1 MMAYIVAPI
10 AYLCLIAL
18 LVAYSVWDGLVLLL
32 FALRALIEVCVLVI
46 SVLLSSTDVS
56 LRRMSNNADHT
67 VWGVAKYEYRKM
79 IGILRRDLWATLM
92 TPKLVMELT
101 R

>member
-1 MMAYIVAPI
+1 MAYIVSTI
-10 AYLCLIAL
+10 AYAGLLFL
-18 LVAYSVWDGLVLLL
+18 LVAYAVWDGLVLLL
-32 FALRALIEVCVLVI
+32 FALRALIELCVLVV
-46 SVLLSSTDVS
+46 SVLLASTDVS
-56 LRRMSNNADHT
+56 LRRMANNHDHT

-79 IGILRRDLWATLM
+79 VDTLRRDLWATLM

>member
-32 FALRALIEVCVLVI
+32 LA
-46 SVLLSSTDVS
+46 STDVS
-56 LRRMSNNADHT
+56 LRRMSNTSDPT

-79 IGILRRDLWATLM
+79 VGILRRDLLYTLM
-92 TPKLVMELT
+92 TPKLIMELT

>member
-1 MMAYIVAPI
+1 MSYIVAPI
-10 AYLCLIAL
+10 AYLCLLVL

-32 FALRALIEVCVLVI
+32 FALRACIEFCVLVV
-46 SVLLSSTDVS
+46 SVLLASTDVS
-56 LRRMSNNADHT
+56 LRRMSNSADPT

>member
-18 LVAYSVWDGLVLLL
+18 LVAYAVWDGLVLLL
-32 FALRALIEVCVLVI
+32 FALRALIEACVLIV
-46 SVLLSSTDVS
+46 SVLLASTDVS

-67 VWGVAKYEYRKM
+67 VLGVANYEYRKL

-92 TPKLVMELT
+92 TPKLIMELT

>member
-1 MMAYIVAPI
+1 MAYIVAPI
-10 AYLCLIAL
+10 AYLCLLVL

-32 FALRALIEVCVLVI
+32 FALRALIEVCVLVV
-46 SVLLSSTDVS
+46 SVLLASTDVS
-56 LRRMSNNADHT
+56 LRRMTNSADPT

-79 IGILRRDLWATLM
+79 IGILRRDLWAILM
-92 TPKLVMELT
+92 TPKLVRELT

>member
-1 MMAYIVAPI
+1 MAYIVASI
-10 AYLCLIAL
+10 AYLCLLAL

-32 FALRALIEVCVLVI
+32 FALRALIEVCVLVV
-46 SVLLSSTDVS
+46 SVLLASTDVS
-56 LRRMSNNADHT
+56 LRRMANTSDPT
-67 VWGVAKYEYRKM
+67 VWGVAKYETRKM
-79 IGILRRDLWATLM
+79 VSILRRDLLATLM

>member
-1 MMAYIVAPI
+1 MVYIVSTI
-10 AYLCLIAL
+10 AYACLLFL
-18 LVAYSVWDGLVLLL
+18 LVAYAVWDGLVLLL
-32 FALRALIEVCVLVI
+32 FALRALIEVCVLVV
-46 SVLLSSTDVS
+46 SVLLAATDVS

-79 IGILRRDLWATLM
+79 VGILRRDLLATLM

>member
-32 FALRALIEVCVLVI
+32 FALRALIELCVLVV
-46 SVLLSSTDVS
+46 SVMLASTDVS
-56 LRRMSNNADHT
+56 LRRMSNTSDPT

-79 IGILRRDLWATLM
+79 VGILRRDLLATLM
-92 TPKLVMELT
+92 TPKLFMELT

>member
-1 MMAYIVAPI
+1 MAYIVSTI
-10 AYLCLIAL
+10 AYACLLFL
-18 LVAYSVWDGLVLLL
+18 LVAYAVWDTLVVLL
-32 FALRALIEVCVLVI
+32 FILRALIEVCVLVV
-46 SVLLSSTDVS
+46 SVLLASTDVS

-79 IGILRRDLWATLM
+79 VDTLRRDLWATLM
-92 TPKLVMELT
+92 TPKLISEMT

>member
-1 MMAYIVAPI
+1 MAYIVAPI

-32 FALRALIEVCVLVI
+32 FALRAPIEVCVLIV
-46 SVLLSSTDVS
+46 SVLLASTDVS
-56 LRRMSNNADHT
+56 LRRMSNNVDHT
-67 VWGVAKYEYRKM
+67 VWGVAKYEYRKL

-92 TPKLVMELT
+92 TPKLIMELT